1 VAGVAV
7 IVRAAASELLAV
19 IAGVEGAHRTGP
31 AVHRERKLLSG
42 TVPGKRYFR
51 TKTWLAEAWP
61 RIVHDPTEPSK
72 IAEETL
78 LPMKQHPEHCLAATV
93 GYPIVA
99 EGAVGG
105 SL

>member
-1 VAGVAV
+1 
-7 IVRAAASELLAV
+7 
-19 IAGVEGAHRTGP
+19 
-31 AVHRERKLLSG
+31 
-42 TVPGKRYFR
+42 
-51 TKTWLAEAWP
+51 LAEAWP

-99 EGAVGG
+99 EGAVDG